1 MQKLLE
7 LDLGKRKIRYWLSD
21 EVLCL
26 GSQTAPI
33 TSEFSSGLSLYEAY
47 KHGQE
52 PSSASVYMSE
62 EQVTWLVDE
71 LYSALGAKNS
81 KITYEDIN
89 IDEGKKVSLKDFVAL
104 RPVSFR
110 NNVAGFR
117 RKCGIPMIT
126 KAMMAEQK
134 QSNGVNTLAVQQR
147 QTNGSNLGRMQTS
160 ALSSPT
166 VQSNT
171 RNTLDS
177 AERASSGL
185 HGTPRPRETESV
197 SQSVSYLHEAG
208 LKAGFEGSTAV
219 KSQAQAKPPDAT
231 APKAFVSLTK
241 AERQARL
248 QAQRE
253 ELLRKHLE
261 QQRISLPSHRR
272 FYRNLVKYG
281 GAALACDVESWTE
294 DAEVLL
300 ELGMSWIIWEP
311 SEGNVSGRK
320 REGGNCHYSTSPF

>member
-33 TSEFSSGLSLYEAY
+33 TSEFSSGLSFYEAY

-89 IDEGKKVSLKDFVAL
+89 IDEGKKVLLKEFVAL

-117 RKCGIPMIT
+117 RKCDIPMIT

-134 QSNGVNTLAVQQR
+134 QSKGTNTLAVQQG

-160 ALSSPT
+160 ALSSPI
-166 VQSNT
+166 VQST
-171 RNTLDS
+171 ARNTLDS

-185 HGTPRPRETESV
+185 HGTPRPKETESV
-197 SQSVSYLHEAG
+197 SHLHEAG
-208 LKAGFEGSTAV
+208 LKVGVQGSTAV
-219 KSQAQAKPPDAT
+219 GSQAQVKPPDTT